1 MEFNATFLVSIIS
14 FLAFVKIMN
23 AIFYIP
29 LTNLIQERENIV
41 NQNFENSQRA
51 KTQTE
56 KLIQQKEEQLAQ
68 AAKDSRQI
76 LIDKTNEANSIYH
89 DKVNE
94 AKINS
99 TKRVDKLK
107 NELTQSEDNAKKV
120 LNTHVETLA
129 QSIIN
134 KVLQGGL
141 NGWILDSN
149 C

>member
-29 LTNLIQERENIV
+29 LTNIINERENIV
-41 NQNFENSQRA
+41 NKNLEDSQTARA
-51 KTQTE
+51 QTE
-56 KLIQQKEEQLAQ
+56 QLVQHKEKQLAQ

-76 LIDKTNEANSIYH
+76 LIDKTNEANAIYH

-94 AKINS
+94 AKVNS
-99 TKRVDKLK
+99 TKRVEELK
-107 NELTQSEDNAKKV
+107 NELTQSENSAKEV

-129 QSIIN
+129 QNIIE

-141 NGWILDSN
+141 NG
-149 C
+149 